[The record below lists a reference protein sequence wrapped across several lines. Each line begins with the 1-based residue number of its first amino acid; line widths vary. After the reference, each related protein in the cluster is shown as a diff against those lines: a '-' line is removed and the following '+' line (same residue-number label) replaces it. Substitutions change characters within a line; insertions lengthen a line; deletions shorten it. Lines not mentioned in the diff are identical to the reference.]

1 MRPTLNNSVRVL
13 AFPAT
18 LIFPLSLTLNPRS
31 PKVWKLGSNRFFK
44 TNLMYLNRALYFQ
57 KLIRYSI
64 ALIQL
69 IKNVGSLYFKAIIS
83 ILNDS
88 FKKSLGPNIR

>member
-1 MRPTLNNSVRVL
+1 MSVVSSPL
-13 AFPAT
+13 VQYFS
-18 LIFPLSLTLNPRS
+18 LSLTSS
-31 PKVWKLGSNRFFK
+31 PTNITTNRQIPYPSATYFTEGGVKKLRLRLPTGTSGVG
-44 TNLMYLNRALYFQ
+44 T
-57 KLIRYSI
+57 